1 MSSPAPAR
9 PRPVHRAADLL
20 AAYLPGSFY
29 YSSARGVLLAD
40 GVHSHV
46 RGTPG
51 NRAAA
56 AAEALEAAVLAGVA
70 NPVVVGAIG
79 FRPDSGSSLIVPA
92 VVRRAEIPGD
102 GDLRL
107 GESSPG
113 VGDAAGSGGTS
124 DGRSRAAA
132 DAVESDGNVGGRA
145 EAAGNAAESGG
156 NVGRRSQAGSEV
168 GTGGR
173 SRAGSVAES
182 GGTAGGRAEAAS
194 AAAESRADAGGRT
207 RLAARGGNQGQAI
220 DGFRSGSGFEGADAS
235 LRNNQTSWTV
245 VPRPAPEVYAESVR
259 RAVDLISDGELR
271 KVVLARALDLVGE
284 QGVSVRKL
292 LRNLVVADP
301 AAHAFAV
308 DVSAPGDPAPRTLVG
323 ASPELLVSRKGNVV
337 TANPL
342 AGSRRR
348 TGDPAQD
355 ARAIAE
361 LRVSEKD
368 LNEHAL
374 VAAQVAEVLGRF
386 CTELDVPEEP
396 EVIGTPTM
404 WHLST
409 RIAGRVGPGGPS
421 SLELAEALHPTPAV
435 CGVPVDLARDTIA
448 RLEAEDRGYYAG
460 LVGWTDLAG
469 DGEWVVTIRCAE
481 VSDRTAR
488 LFAGA
493 GVVAG
498 SDPAAE
504 LAETSAK
511 FGTLL
516 RALGAEGVA

>member
-1 MSSPAPAR
+1 M
-9 PRPVHRAADLL
+9 
-20 AAYLPGSFY
+20 
-29 YSSARGVLLAD
+29 
-40 GVHSHV
+40 
-46 RGTPG
+46 
-51 NRAAA
+51 
-56 AAEALEAAVLAGVA
+56 EAAVLAGVA

-92 VVRRAEIPGD
+92 VVRRAELPGD
-102 GDLRL
+102 GGLRM
-107 GESSPG
+107 GESSQV
-113 VGDAAGSGGTS
+113 VGDPAESGGNAGECS
-124 DGRSRAAA
+124 RAAEFGGDASGRSRAA
-132 DAVESDGNVGGRA
+132 GNVAEFGGDA
-145 EAAGNAAESGG
+145 
-156 NVGRRSQAGSEV
+156 
-168 GTGGR
+168 GGR
-173 SRAGSVAES
+173 SRAAGNVVGS
-182 GGTAGGRAEAAS
+182 GGNAGGHSQVA
-194 AAAESRADAGGRT
+194 SRAVEP
-207 RLAARGGNQGQAI
+207 GGNQSAAVAGS
-220 DGFRSGSGFEGADAS
+220 RSGSSVDGIDAT
-235 LRNNQTSWTV
+235 TSWTV
-245 VPRPAPEVYAESVR
+245 IPQPAPEVYAESVR
-259 RAVDLISDGELR
+259 RAVNLIGDGELR

-355 ARAIAE
+355 AQAISE

-374 VAAQVAEVLGRF
+374 VAAQVAEVLGRY

-409 RIAGRVGPGGPS
+409 RITGRVGADGPS

-435 CGVPVDLARDTIA
+435 CGVPVGLARDTIA
-448 RLEAEDRGYYAG
+448 RLEPEDRGYYAG

-481 VSDRTAR
+481 VSDKTAR

>member
-46 RGTPG
+46 RGTTG

-92 VVRRAEIPGD
+92 VVRRAEMPGD
-102 GDLRL
+102 GGLRM
-107 GESSPG
+107 GESSQV
-113 VGDAAGSGGTS
+113 VGDAAESGG
-124 DGRSRAAA
+124 
-132 DAVESDGNVGGRA
+132 DAGECSL
-145 EAAGNAAESGG
+145 AAESGG
-156 NVGRRSQAGSEV
+156 NAGGLSQFA
-168 GTGGR
+168 
-173 SRAGSVAES
+173 
-182 GGTAGGRAEAAS
+182 GTAVEP
-194 AAAESRADAGGRT
+194 
-207 RLAARGGNQGQAI
+207 GGNQSAAVAGS
-220 DGFRSGSGFEGADAS
+220 RSGSGVDGIDAT
-235 LRNNQTSWTV
+235 TSWTV
-245 VPRPAPEVYAESVR
+245 IPQPAPEVYAESVR
-259 RAVDLISDGELR
+259 RAVDLIGDGELR
-271 KVVLARALDLVGE
+271 KVVLARALDLVGG

-355 ARAIAE
+355 AQAIAE

-374 VAAQVAEVLGRF
+374 VAAQVAEVLGRY

-409 RIAGRVGPGGPS
+409 RITGRVGAGGPS

-448 RLEAEDRGYYAG
+448 RLEPEDRGYYAG

-481 VSDRTAR
+481 VSDKTAR

>member
-40 GVHSHV
+40 GVHAHV

-92 VVRRAEIPGD
+92 VVRRAGVPD
-102 GDLRL
+102 GD
-107 GESSPG
+107 
-113 VGDAAGSGGTS
+113 D
-124 DGRSRAAA
+124 
-132 DAVESDGNVGGRA
+132 GGRA
-145 EAAGNAAESGG
+145 GLAGGITGGDLAGAGGFSGTDQGDVAGEQGGVGSLGAQAGGSSGTDQGDVAGEQGGVGSRGAQAGALPDPVGGARGPSGG
-156 NVGRRSQAGSEV
+156 SQH
-168 GTGGR
+168 
-173 SRAGSVAES
+173 
-182 GGTAGGRAEAAS
+182 
-194 AAAESRADAGGRT
+194 
-207 RLAARGGNQGQAI
+207 AAR
-220 DGFRSGSGFEGADAS
+220 SEDATAT
-235 LRNNQTSWTV
+235 RRDNRTTWTV
-245 VPRPAPEVYAESVR
+245 VPRPAAEEYAESVR
-259 RAVDLISDGELR
+259 RAVDLIGDGELR

-284 QGVSVRKL
+284 HGVSVRKL

-348 TGDPAQD
+348 TGDPERD

-368 LNEHAL
+368 LGEHAL
-374 VAAQVAEVLGRF
+374 VAAQVAEVLGRY
-386 CTELDVPEEP
+386 CTELEVPEGP
-396 EVIGTPTM
+396 DVMGTPTM

-409 RIAGRVGPGGPS
+409 RITGRVGPGGPS

-435 CGVPVDLARDTIA
+435 CGVPVELARDTIA
-448 RLEAEDRGYYAG
+448 RLEPVDRGYYAG

-481 VSDRTAR
+481 VSDKTAR

-516 RALGAEGVA
+516 RALGAEEVA